1 MSVVGGAAGGEGG
14 AAGCN
19 DKNKNPTI
27 ECGEITDNFQIL
39 QPSLRRNL
47 LLQSKSILKNDLS
60 IFSIKPDFPTSETEK
75 LTHHRQP
82 ASVKPL
88 DR

>member
-27 ECGEITDNFQIL
+27 ECGEKWIENIL
-39 QPSLRRNL
+39 FFFCLILIYLNL
-47 LLQSKSILKNDLS
+47 FVIFILIIYFN
-60 IFSIKPDFPTSETEK
+60 II
-75 LTHHRQP
+75 
-82 ASVKPL
+82 
-88 DR
+88 